1 MVTQN
6 AYTHKKSMIPSILAI
21 VAALVIAVF
30 MIFAVILDSKQ
41 STYNLNQIKK
51 SLQNTGQL
59 TAEAITNW
67 FSGPQKLMNVLG
79 EHMEQSNNFATDIEF
94 FRKPIYKNT
103 FVFIY
108 LGTKDGKMY
117 MHPDDPLPADYD
129 PRVRPWYKEAI
140 TQNASALTMPYQDIN
155 TKQTLIALVRPVIKN
170 GQIQGVLGGDFSLDT
185 LFSIIS
191 NIKMEGKNKAFI
203 VHENGTILVH
213 GNQDLVGKNIKDV
226 YQGDF
231 SLNNTIHTV
240 RTADNED
247 HLLSFSEVKGLPSVK
262 WYIGVDAETAS
273 VMQSVHTL
281 RWFVLAATLI
291 AASLLVGVM
300 YLVIKKTVAT
310 PIRNITTTM
319 TDLANGNL
327 EVHISAPKQENEIS
341 AMVRAVEV
349 FRDNARAQKDLE
361 AQQAADQQ
369 RRERRAQRIEEM
381 VSNLDAEIAQ
391 IIGTV
396 SSASTELE
404 ATAQTLSD
412 TARGSA
418 QNATSVAAASEEAS
432 VNVQTVA
439 QSSSNLATSINDI
452 MQRVNASLS
461 IAARATTEANRT
473 DKTVRS
479 LVDATDRVTQIL
491 DLITDIASQTNLLAL
506 NATIEAAR
514 AGEAGKGF
522 NVVANEV
529 KNLANQTARA
539 TEDIASQIQ
548 TMQSISGE
556 AAQAI
561 KAIAEIIQE
570 INTISEDI
578 SQSVR
583 NQEASTGEI
592 AQSVEEAAKGTQEV
606 SHNVVN
612 VTRSAQETGDS
623 ANQVLNAAQEL
634 AENSERLKR
643 KLDQFF
649 TDIRSM

>member
-1 MVTQN
+1 
-6 AYTHKKSMIPSILAI
+6 MIPRILGVI
-21 VAALVIAVF
+21 VLLVCIVLLG
-30 MIFAVILDSKQ
+30 FAVLIDYQQ
-41 STYNLNQIKK
+41 SRQIRA
-51 SLQNTGQL
+51 QIENTITTTGTI
-59 TAEAITNW
+59 TAKAVSNW
-67 FSGPQKLMNVLG
+67 FSGPKQLLDAAADFIADTGSATGQEIMKLPPYG
-79 EHMEQSNNFATDIEF
+79 D
-94 FRKPIYKNT
+94 T
-103 FVFIY
+103 FLLRYF
-108 LGTKDGKMY
+108 GTADGKMH
-117 MHPDDPLPADYD
+117 MLPNNKLPDDYD
-129 PRVRPWYKEAI
+129 PRVRSWYKTAI
-140 TQNASALTMPYQDIN
+140 ATGDITLTLPYESASTKKIIITTVKPVRRQGNIVGVVGGALPVSQLYQIIADIN
-155 TKQTLIALVRPVIKN
+155 LQGRGQAFVI
-170 GQIQGVLGGDFSLDT
+170 
-185 LFSIIS
+185 
-191 NIKMEGKNKAFI
+191 
-203 VHENGTILVH
+203 
-213 GNQDLVGKNIKDV
+213 
-226 YQGDF
+226 
-231 SLNNTIHTV
+231 
-240 RTADNED
+240 NED
-247 HLLSFSEVKGLPSVK
+247 GKILIHKNPDVVNKNFADIASGSYKFDGKLHHVTYDDLEHLVAFTKIDGLPNVN
-262 WYIGVDAETAS
+262 WYIGLDVEADAIYES
-273 VMQSVHTL
+273 VYDM
-281 RWFVLAATLI
+281 RWFILFASIFAAAVLL
-291 AASLLVGVM
+291 GVM
-300 YLVIKKTVAT
+300 YFVIKKTVALPIQNMTKTMATLAAGELDVQIAT
-310 PIRNITTTM
+310 PKRE
-319 TDLANGNL
+319 D
-327 EVHISAPKQENEIS
+327 EIS
-341 AMVRAVEV
+341 AMGRAVEV
-349 FRDNARAQKDLE
+349 FRDNARIQKDLE

-369 RRERRAQRIEEM
+369 RREQRAQRIEEM
-381 VSNLDAEIAQ
+381 VSNLDAEITQ

>member
-1 MVTQN
+1 MGRHMKAQ
-6 AYTHKKSMIPSILAI
+6 KSMIPRILS
-21 VAALVIAVF
+21 AVTGV
-30 MIFAVILDSKQ
+30 VILVFVVFAIILDNQQ
-41 STYNLNQIKK
+41 SSHNTRQIE
-51 SLQNTGQL
+51 QNITSTGNI
-59 TAEAITNW
+59 TAEAISNW
-67 FSGPQKLMNVLG
+67 FAGQNNLLTAAAQAIASASIPEEGVKLLD
-79 EHMEQSNNFATDIEF
+79 EA
-94 FRKPIYKNT
+94 IYKNSFMYT
-103 FVFIY
+103 Y
-108 LGTKDGKMY
+108 LGTAAGKM
-117 MHPDDPLPADYD
+117 MMFPNDPLPDGYD
-129 PRVRPWYKEAI
+129 PRVRPWYKDAVATAGMTI
-140 TQNASALTMPYQDIN
+140 TLPYEDAS
-155 TKQTLIALVRPVIKN
+155 TKQTVLTAALPVVKN
-170 GQIQGVLGGDFSLDT
+170 DKTIGVVGGDFSLTT
-185 LFSIIS
+185 LF
-191 NIKMEGKNKAFI
+191 NIVSGITLPGNGRAFVI
-203 VHENGTILVH
+203 HENGTILIH
-213 GNQDLVGKNIKDV
+213 EDTSLVGKNVRDIYK
-226 YQGDF
+226 GDYTF
-231 SLNNTIHTV
+231 TPTV
-240 RTADNED
+240 HHAEMHGTP
-247 HLLSFSEVKGLPSVK
+247 HLINFTNIPKLPAVK
-262 WYIGVDAETAS
+262 WYVGIEVEETAIMAS
-273 VMQSVHTL
+273 VNKL
-281 RWFVLAATLI
+281 RWSVLISTLI
-291 AASLLVGVM
+291 AAILLMGVM
-300 YLVIKKTVAT
+300 YMIIKKTVAA
-310 PIRNITTTM
+310 PIQAITKTM
-319 TDLANGNL
+319 GDLARGNL
-327 EVHISAPKQENEIS
+327 NTVFPRPKREDEIS

-349 FRDNARAQKDLE
+349 FRDNARIQKDLE

-452 MQRVNASLS
+452 MQRVNASLG
-461 IAARATTEANRT
+461 IAARASTEATRT